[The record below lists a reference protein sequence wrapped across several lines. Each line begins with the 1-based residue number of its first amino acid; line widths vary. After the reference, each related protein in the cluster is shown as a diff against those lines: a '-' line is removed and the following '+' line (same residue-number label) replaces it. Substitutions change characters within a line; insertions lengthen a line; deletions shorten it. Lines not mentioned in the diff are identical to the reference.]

1 MYSIIS
7 RINSVADL
15 THNEV
20 ISGSIKCFSKLIM
33 KNVLLLLFFLFSKIS
48 FSQNVTISG
57 TVENA
62 TGDTLTLLYDPLHLG
77 IKPQTK
83 QYIFT
88 TEKSFK
94 FDIDVEKNAI
104 VELRYQKQQI
114 VLFAGK
120 NDKIDLS
127 FDGKDIHNTL
137 IFIGNSEIENN
148 FLEKFYQ
155 KFKTDFSSQTL
166 FSKIAE
172 KPIDVLEMGL
182 FDSKKSQ
189 SDFYKSF
196 PNQARFSEDFKK
208 YIENQIRWNYWYH
221 ILAYPVVKGNNNVGQ
236 TQVISLPS
244 PILEGLDDKKIQDE
258 TALISSAYRNFLI
271 YYVDYFNSKEHNFV
285 KYADMNKAME
295 DKHRFAREHLPTK
308 VYQYYLAYLLENQCL
323 VCLPSTIRN
332 TFAAL
337 NIIPN
342 SEKYAI
348 LVKEKC
354 GELMTKKDEEV
365 TKKKEDG
372 KKWFK
377 AVTPKGDTLSLA
389 DLKGKVVYLDF
400 WASWCGP
407 CRKEFPN
414 SRMLHDKLNEKQ
426 KKQVVF
432 LYISIDE
439 EDANWRKAIIDMQLD
454 KATNV
459 HSVGGWDSNAA
470 KFFKLQSIP
479 RYMLM
484 SKKGEIVNSDAKRP
498 GDPEILNDILKLLE
512 EK

>member
-1 MYSIIS
+1 
-7 RINSVADL
+7 
-15 THNEV
+15 
-20 ISGSIKCFSKLIM
+20 M
-33 KNVLLLLFFLFSKIS
+33 KNLLLLIALLTSSIS
-48 FSQNVTISG
+48 FSQHVTISG

-62 TGDTLTLLYDPLHLG
+62 LGDTLTLSYDPLLLG
-77 IKPQTK
+77 IKPQI
-83 QYIFT
+83 QQHIFT
-88 TEKSFK
+88 AEKTFK
-94 FDIDVEKNAI
+94 FGLDIDKSAI

-114 VLFAGK
+114 VLFIGK
-120 NDKIDLS
+120 DDELELN
-127 FDGKDIHNTL
+127 FDGKEVHKNIVFKGTHA
-137 IFIGNSEIENN
+137 IEND

-155 KFKTDFSSQTL
+155 KFKTDFSSQIM
-166 FSKIAE
+166 FAKIIE

-182 FDSKKSQ
+182 YDSKKAQ
-189 SDFYKSF
+189 ADFYKSF
-196 PNQARFSEDFKK
+196 PEQAKFSEEFKK
-208 YIENQIRWNYWYH
+208 YIENQIRWNYWYY
-221 ILAYPVVKGNNNVGQ
+221 LVAYPVVRGNANTTQ

-258 TALISSAYRNFLI
+258 TAMISTAYRNFLI
-271 YYVDYFNSKEHNFV
+271 YYITYFNSKEHNFI

-295 DKHRFAREHLPTK
+295 DKHRFAREHLPTNA
-308 VYQYYLAYLLENQCL
+308 YQFYLAYLLENQCL
-323 VCLPSTIRN
+323 LCLPSTIRN

-337 NIIPN
+337 NISPN
-342 SEKYAI
+342 AEKYAA

-354 GELMTKKDEEV
+354 GELMAKKDEEV
-365 TKKKEDG
+365 TKKKEEDG

-377 AVTPKGDTLSLA
+377 ALTPKGDTLSLA

-414 SRMLHDKLNEKQ
+414 SRMLHEKLNEKQ

-439 EDANWRKAIIDMQLD
+439 VEENWRKAMIDMKLENG
-454 KATNV
+454 TNI

-484 SKKGEIVNSDAKRP
+484 NKKGEIVDSDAKRP
-498 GDPEILNDILKLLE
+498 SDPEILKDILKLVE

>member
-1 MYSIIS
+1 
-7 RINSVADL
+7 
-15 THNEV
+15 
-20 ISGSIKCFSKLIM
+20 M
-33 KNVLLLLFFLFSKIS
+33 KTFLFILSYLIS
-48 FSQNVTISG
+48 SVCFSQNASIFGSA
-57 TVENA
+57 ENA
-62 TGDTLTLLYDPLHLG
+62 QGDTLMLLYDPLLLG
-77 IKPQTK
+77 IKPQM
-83 QYIFT
+83 QQHIFT
-88 TEKSFK
+88 TDKTFT
-94 FDIDVEKNAI
+94 FGIDVERNAI
-104 VELRYQKQQI
+104 VELKYQKQQI
-114 VLFAGK
+114 ILFVGK
-120 NDKIDLS
+120 DDKIELN
-127 FDGKDIHNTL
+127 FDGKELHKSI
-137 IFIGNSEIENN
+137 IFKGNREVENN

-155 KFKTDFSSQTL
+155 KFKIDFSSQIMFT
-166 FSKIAE
+166 KIIE

-182 FDSKKSQ
+182 FDAKKAQ

-196 PNQARFSEDFKK
+196 PEQAKFSEEFKK
-208 YIENQIRWNYWYH
+208 YVENQIRWNYWYY
-221 ILAYPVVKGNNNVGQ
+221 ILAYPVVRGNANTGQ
-236 TQVISLPS
+236 TQVISHPS

-258 TALISSAYRNFLI
+258 TAMISSAYRNFLI
-271 YYVDYFNSKEHNFV
+271 YYVTYFNSKEHGFA
-285 KYADMNKAME
+285 KYSDMNKAME
-295 DKHRFAREHLPTK
+295 DKHLFARERLPTK
-308 VYQYYLAYLLENQCL
+308 AYQYYLAYLLENQCL
-323 VCLPSTIRN
+323 ACLPSTVRN

-337 NIIPN
+337 NITSK
-342 SEKYAI
+342 SEKYTQ

-354 GELMTKKDEEV
+354 GELMAKKDEDV
-365 TKKKEDG
+365 IKKKDDG

-414 SRMLHDKLNEKQ
+414 SRLLHDKLNEKQ

-439 EDANWRKAIIDMQLD
+439 VEANWRKATIDMKLD
-454 KATNV
+454 NGTNI

-484 SKKGEIVNSDAKRP
+484 NKRGEIVNSDAKRP
-498 GDPEILNDILKLLE
+498 GDAEILNDILKLLD

>member
-1 MYSIIS
+1 
-7 RINSVADL
+7 
-15 THNEV
+15 
-20 ISGSIKCFSKLIM
+20 M
-33 KNVLLLLFFLFSKIS
+33 KNLLLLIFFLTANIS
-48 FSQNVTISG
+48 FSQNVTIDG

-62 TGDTLTLLYDPLHLG
+62 QGDTLTLFYDPLLLG
-77 IKPQTK
+77 IKPQTQ

-88 TEKSFK
+88 SEKSFK
-94 FDIDVEKNAI
+94 FGIDVEKNAI

-114 VLFAGK
+114 ILFVSK
-120 NDKIDLS
+120 DDKIELS
-127 FDGKDIHNTL
+127 FDGKDVHKNL
-137 IFIGNSEIENN
+137 IIKGNREIEND

-155 KFKTDFSSQTL
+155 KFKTDFSSQIM
-166 FSKIAE
+166 FAKIAE

-182 FDSKKSQ
+182 FDAKKAQ

-196 PNQARFSEDFKK
+196 PEQAKFSEEFKK
-208 YIENQIRWNYWYH
+208 YLENQIRWNYWYY
-221 ILAYPVVKGNNNVGQ
+221 ILAYPVVRGNANVSQ
-236 TQVISLPS
+236 TQVISLPT
-244 PILEGLDDKKIQDE
+244 PVLEGLDDKRIQDE
-258 TALISSAYRNFLI
+258 AAMISSAYRNFLI
-271 YYVDYFNSKEHNFV
+271 YYVTYFNSKEHSFA
-285 KYADMNKAME
+285 KYSDMNKAMD
-295 DKHRFAREHLPTK
+295 DKHHFAREHLSAK
-308 VYQYYLAYLLENQCL
+308 AYQYYLAYLLENQCL
-323 VCLPSTIRN
+323 ACMPSTIRN

-337 NIIPN
+337 NITPN
-342 SEKYAI
+342 SEKYAA

-354 GELMTKKDEEV
+354 GELMAKKDEEV
-365 TKKKEDG
+365 AKKKDDG

-414 SRMLHDKLNEKQ
+414 SRLLHEKLNEKQ

-439 EDANWRKAIIDMQLD
+439 MAENWRKAMIDMKLD
-454 KATNV
+454 NGTNI

-484 SKKGEIVNSDAKRP
+484 NKKGEIVNSDAKRP
-498 GDPEILNDILKLLE
+498 GDPEIMNDILKLLE

>member
-1 MYSIIS
+1 
-7 RINSVADL
+7 
-15 THNEV
+15 
-20 ISGSIKCFSKLIM
+20 M
-33 KNVLLLLFFLFSKIS
+33 KNLLLLLFFLFSKIS

-62 TGDTLTLLYDPLHLG
+62 KGDTLTLLYDPLLLG
-77 IKPQTK
+77 IKPQT
-83 QYIFT
+83 QQHIFT

-94 FDIDVEKNAI
+94 FGIDVEKNAI
-104 VELRYQKQQI
+104 IELRYQKQQI
-114 VLFAGK
+114 ILFVGK
-120 NDKIDLS
+120 DDKIELS
-127 FDGKDIHNTL
+127 FDGKDVHKTL
-137 IFIGNSEIENN
+137 IFKGNKEIEND

-155 KFKTDFSSQTL
+155 KFKTDFNSQIM
-166 FSKIAE
+166 FAKIME
-172 KPIDVLEMGL
+172 IPIDVLEMGL
-182 FDSKKSQ
+182 FDSKKAQ

-196 PNQARFSEDFKK
+196 PEQSKFSEDFKK
-208 YIENQIRWNYWYH
+208 YLENQIRWNYWYY
-221 ILAYPVVKGNNNVGQ
+221 ILAYPVVRGDANTGQ
-236 TQVISLPS
+236 TQVISLPT

-258 TALISSAYRNFLI
+258 TAMISSSYRNFLI
-271 YYVDYFNSKEHNFV
+271 YYVTYFNSKEHNFV

-295 DKHRFAREHLPTK
+295 DKHHFAREHFPTK
-308 VYQYYLAYLLENQCL
+308 VYQYYLAYLLENKCL

-337 NIIPN
+337 SISPN
-342 SEKYAI
+342 SEKYAN

-354 GELMTKKDEEV
+354 GELMAKKDEDV
-365 TKKKEDG
+365 IKKKEDV

-377 AVTPKGDTLSLA
+377 ALTPKGDTLTLA

-414 SRMLHDKLNEKQ
+414 SKLLYDKLNEKQ

-439 EDANWRKAIIDMQLD
+439 EDANWRKAMIDMKLE
-454 KATNV
+454 KAINV

-484 SKKGEIVNSDAKRP
+484 SKKGEIVNSNAKRP
-498 GDPEILNDILKLLE
+498 GDPEIMNDILKLLE

>member
-1 MYSIIS
+1 
-7 RINSVADL
+7 
-15 THNEV
+15 
-20 ISGSIKCFSKLIM
+20 M
-33 KNVLLLLFFLFSKIS
+33 KNLLLFIILFLSKIS

-62 TGDTLTLLYDPLHLG
+62 QGDTLTLVYDPLLLG
-77 IKPQTK
+77 VKSQT
-83 QYIFT
+83 QQHIFT
-88 TEKSFK
+88 SEKTFK
-94 FDIDVEKNAI
+94 FNIEVDKNAI
-104 VELRYQKQQI
+104 VELKYHKEQI
-114 VLFAGK
+114 LLFVSK
-120 NDKIDLS
+120 DDKIDLT
-127 FDGKDIHNTL
+127 FDGNDVHKSI
-137 IFIGNSEIENN
+137 IFKGSGEKEND

-155 KFKTDFSSQTL
+155 KFKTDYNVRIMFA
-166 FSKIAE
+166 KIAE
-172 KPIDVLEMGL
+172 KPIDVLEMAL
-182 FDSKKSQ
+182 FDSKKAQ

-196 PNQARFSEDFKK
+196 TEQATFSVEFKK

-221 ILAYPVVKGNNNVGQ
+221 ILAYPVIRGNANVGQ

-244 PILEGLDDKKIQDE
+244 PILEGLDDKMIQDE
-258 TALISSAYRNFLI
+258 TAMISSSYRNFLI
-271 YYVDYFNSKEHNFV
+271 YYVTYFNSKEHSFV
-285 KYADMNKAME
+285 KYSDMNKAME
-295 DKHRFAREHLPTK
+295 DKHHFAREHLSAK
-308 VYQYYLAYLLENQCL
+308 AYQFYLAYLLENQCL

-337 NIIPN
+337 NISAN
-342 SEKYAI
+342 SEKYSALI
-348 LVKEKC
+348 KEKC
-354 GELMTKKDEEV
+354 GELMAKKDEEV
-365 TKKKEDG
+365 IKKKDDG
-372 KKWFK
+372 KRWFK

-414 SRMLHDKLNEKQ
+414 SRLLHDKLNEKQ

-439 EDANWRKAIIDMQLD
+439 MVENWRKAMIDMKLD
-454 KATNV
+454 NGTNI

-484 SKKGEIVNSDAKRP
+484 NKKGEIVNSDAKRP
-498 GDPEILNDILKLLE
+498 GDPEILNDILKLIE

>member
-1 MYSIIS
+1 
-7 RINSVADL
+7 
-15 THNEV
+15 
-20 ISGSIKCFSKLIM
+20 M
-33 KNVLLLLFFLFSKIS
+33 KNLLLFLFIFIYSFS

-62 TGDTLTLLYDPLHLG
+62 VGDTLTLIYDPLLLG
-77 IKPQTK
+77 IKPQI
-83 QYIFT
+83 QQHIFM
-88 TEKSFK
+88 TEKTFN
-94 FDIDVEKNAI
+94 FNIDVEKNAI
-104 VELRYQKQQI
+104 VEVKYHKQQI
-114 VLFAGK
+114 ILFVGK
-120 NDKIDLS
+120 NDKIALN
-127 FDGKDIHNTL
+127 FDGKDVHKSI
-137 IFIGNSEIENN
+137 IFKGNSEVEND

-155 KFKTDFSSQTL
+155 KFKADFSSQSMFT
-166 FSKIAE
+166 KIAE
-172 KPIDVLEMGL
+172 KPIDVVEMGL
-182 FDSKKSQ
+182 FDAKKSQ

-196 PNQARFSEDFKK
+196 PEQAKFSDDFKK

-221 ILAYPVVKGNNNVGQ
+221 ILAYPVVRGNANAGQ

-258 TALISSAYRNFLI
+258 TAIISSAYRNFLI
-271 YYVDYFNSKEHNFV
+271 YYVTYFNSKEHSFA
-285 KYADMNKAME
+285 KYSNMNKAME
-295 DKHRFAREHLPTK
+295 DKHHFAREHLPLK
-308 VYQYYLAYLLENQCL
+308 AYQFYLAYLLENQCL
-323 VCLPSTIRN
+323 ACLPSTVRN
-332 TFAAL
+332 TFVAL
-337 NIIPN
+337 NVTSN
-342 SEKYAI
+342 SEKYAS

-354 GELMTKKDEEV
+354 GELMAKKDEEV
-365 TKKKEDG
+365 IKKKDDG

-377 AVTPKGDTLSLA
+377 AVTPEGDTLSLA

-414 SRMLHDKLNEKQ
+414 SRILHDKLNEKQ

-439 EDANWRKAIIDMQLD
+439 VEANWRKAMIDMKLD
-454 KATNV
+454 IGTNV

-484 SKKGEIVNSDAKRP
+484 NKKGEIVNSDAKRP
-498 GDPEILNDILKLLE
+498 GDSEILNDILKLLD

>member
-1 MYSIIS
+1 
-7 RINSVADL
+7 
-15 THNEV
+15 
-20 ISGSIKCFSKLIM
+20 M
-33 KNVLLLLFFLFSKIS
+33 KNLLLIIALFVSFIS
-48 FSQNVTISG
+48 FSQNATISG

-62 TGDTLTLLYDPLHLG
+62 KGDTLTLFYDPLLLG
-77 IKPQTK
+77 IKPQIH
-83 QYIFT
+83 QHIFT
-88 TEKSFK
+88 DEKNFK
-94 FDIDVEKNAI
+94 FGIDVDKNAI
-104 VELRYQKQQI
+104 VDLRFQKQQI
-114 VLFAGK
+114 ILFVGK
-120 NDKIDLS
+120 DDKIELS
-127 FDGKDIHNTL
+127 FDAKDVHKNLVIN
-137 IFIGNSEIENN
+137 GNRGTEND

-155 KFKTDFSSQTL
+155 KFKTDFSSQIM
-166 FSKIAE
+166 FAKIIE

-182 FDSKKSQ
+182 FDAKKAQ
-189 SDFYKSF
+189 SEFYKSF
-196 PNQARFSEDFKK
+196 PEQSKFSPEFKN
-208 YIENQIRWNYWYH
+208 YIENQIRWNYWYY
-221 ILAYPVVKGNNNVGQ
+221 ILAYPVVRGNANTGQ
-236 TQVISLPS
+236 TQVISLPT

-258 TALISSAYRNFLI
+258 TSIVSSAYRNFLI
-271 YYVDYFNSKEHNFV
+271 YYVTYFNSKEHSFA
-285 KYADMNKAME
+285 KYSDMNKAME
-295 DKHRFAREHLPTK
+295 DKHRFAREHLPAK
-308 VYQYYLAYLLENQCL
+308 SYQFYLAYLLENQCL
-323 VCLPSTIRN
+323 VCMPSTIRN

-337 NIIPN
+337 NITPN

-348 LVKEKC
+348 LIKEKC
-354 GELMTKKDEEV
+354 GELMAKKDEEV
-365 TKKKEDG
+365 AKKKDDG

-439 EDANWRKAIIDMQLD
+439 MAENWRKAMIDMKLD
-454 KATNV
+454 NGTNI

-484 SKKGEIVNSDAKRP
+484 NKKGEIVNSDAKRP
-498 GDPEILNDILKLLE
+498 GDPEIMNDILKLLD

>member
-1 MYSIIS
+1 
-7 RINSVADL
+7 
-15 THNEV
+15 
-20 ISGSIKCFSKLIM
+20 M
-33 KNVLLLLFFLFSKIS
+33 KNLLLFLFIFIYSFS

-62 TGDTLTLLYDPLHLG
+62 VGDTLTLIYDPLLLG
-77 IKPQTK
+77 IKPQI
-83 QYIFT
+83 QQHIFM
-88 TEKSFK
+88 TEKTFN
-94 FDIDVEKNAI
+94 FNIDVEKNAI
-104 VELRYQKQQI
+104 VEVKYHKQQI
-114 VLFAGK
+114 ILFVGK
-120 NDKIDLS
+120 NDKIALN
-127 FDGKDIHNTL
+127 FDGKDVHKSI
-137 IFIGNSEIENN
+137 IFKGNSEVEND

-155 KFKTDFSSQTL
+155 KFKADFSSQIM
-166 FSKIAE
+166 FAKIAE
-172 KPIDVLEMGL
+172 KPIDVVEMGL
-182 FDSKKSQ
+182 FDAKKSQ

-196 PNQARFSEDFKK
+196 PEQAKFSDDFKK

-221 ILAYPVVKGNNNVGQ
+221 ILAYPVVRGNANAGQ

-244 PILEGLDDKKIQDE
+244 TILEGLDDKKIQDE
-258 TALISSAYRNFLI
+258 TAIISSAYRNFLI
-271 YYVDYFNSKEHNFV
+271 YYVTYFNSKEHSFA
-285 KYADMNKAME
+285 KYSNMNKAME
-295 DKHRFAREHLPTK
+295 DKHHFAREHLPLK
-308 VYQYYLAYLLENQCL
+308 AYQFYLAYLLENQCL
-323 VCLPSTIRN
+323 ACLPSTVRN
-332 TFAAL
+332 TFVAL
-337 NIIPN
+337 NVTSN
-342 SEKYAI
+342 SEKYAL

-354 GELMTKKDEEV
+354 GELMAKKDQEV
-365 TKKKEDG
+365 IEKKDDG

-377 AVTPKGDTLSLA
+377 AVTPEGDTLSLA

-414 SRMLHDKLNEKQ
+414 SRILHDELNEKQ

-439 EDANWRKAIIDMQLD
+439 VEANWRKAMIDMKLD
-454 KATNV
+454 NGTNV

-484 SKKGEIVNSDAKRP
+484 NKKGEIVNSDAKRP
-498 GDPEILNDILKLLE
+498 GDSEILNDILKLLD